1 MAPASRYCSLR
12 DAPGV
17 SYRSLS
23 ERADSLPLP
32 PRFTFGPFGA
42 DLASRYYH
50 EVVVRETGLYVARG
64 VALSGHFCLSAGDG
78 LLACDAL
85 HLHSGTLDIVAP
97 GFDLLR
103 FSRRGRRVPG
113 ACVMLGGPGLPVY
126 GHWLVDFLPK
136 LFTLGVSGYDID
148 GLRYLLPTDTPRFG
162 LALLNLVGIGSEQ
175 IVPYDPL
182 FDSVQPD
189 ELLIPTLLRTNSR
202 TAPPFAAAASFL
214 ARRIEEHHGPTPGR
228 PATPR
233 LFISRA
239 RAGRALRTLR
249 NRERIEQLA
258 SQAGFV
264 VVHPEQLPLLEQV
277 RLFQGATDIV
287 GEYGSALH
295 ATIFSP
301 PGTIVCAL
309 RGSGS
314 PIAGF
319 LQSSIGHAL
328 GQPTGYVFGSTR
340 EGDPLESFEIAERD
354 FALCRDLVFGERGIA
369 AMRA

>member
-1 MAPASRYCSLR
+1 MAQASRYRSLR
-12 DAPGV
+12 DAFGV
-17 SYRSLS
+17 AYHKQS

-50 EVVVRETGLYVARG
+50 EIRRLRPGWTWLRAIT
-64 VALSGHFCLSAGDG
+64 LSSHFCLSDGDL

-85 HLHSGTLDIVAP
+85 HLHPGTLDAVAP
-97 GFDLLR
+97 GFELLR
-103 FSRRGRRVPG
+103 FSRRTRREAG
-113 ACVMLGGPGLPVY
+113 QCVMLGGPGLPVY

-136 LFTLGVSGYDID
+136 LFVLGVSGYDID
-148 GLRYLLPTDTPRFG
+148 KLRYLLPADTPRFAF
-162 LALLNLVGIGSEQ
+162 ALLALVGIPGEQ
-175 IVPYDPL
+175 IVLYDPV
-182 FDSVQPD
+182 FDAVQPD

-202 TAPPFAAAASFL
+202 TTPPFAAAASFL
-214 ARRIEEHHGPTPGR
+214 ARRIEARHGPFLGASSTL
-228 PATPR
+228 R
-233 LFISRA
+233 LFISRE
-239 RAGRALRTLR
+239 RSGRALRTLI

-258 SQAGFV
+258 SEAGFAI
-264 VVHPEQLPLLEQV
+264 VHPEQLPLLEQV
-277 RLFQGATDIV
+277 RLFQGATHII

-301 PGTIVCAL
+301 RGTLVCAL

-328 GQPTGYVFGSTR
+328 GLPTGYVIGPTR
-340 EGDPLESFEIAERD
+340 EGDPLEPFELAERD
-354 FALCRDLVFGERGIA
+354 FALCRDLVFGGRGLQG
-369 AMRA
+369 

>member
-1 MAPASRYCSLR
+1 MAPAARYGSLR
-12 DAPGV
+12 DGPGV
-17 SYRSLS
+17 VYHKLS

-32 PRFTFGPFGA
+32 PRFTFGAFDA

-50 EVVVRETGLYVARG
+50 EVLVLETGLYIAHG
-64 VALSGHFCLSAGDG
+64 IALSGHFCLSADDDG
-78 LLACDAL
+78 LLGCDQL
-85 HLHSGTLDIVAP
+85 HLHSGILDGVAP
-97 GFDLLR
+97 GFELMR
-103 FSRRGRRVPG
+103 FSRRTRREAG
-113 ACVMLGGPGLPVY
+113 TCVMLGGPGLPIY

-136 LFTLGVSGYDID
+136 LFVLGICGYDLEA
-148 GLRYLLPTDTPRFG
+148 LRYLLPADAPRFSIE
-162 LALLNLVGIGSEQ
+162 LLKLVGIRAAQ
-175 IVPYDPL
+175 IVSYDPV
-182 FDSVQPD
+182 FDAVLAD

-202 TAPPFAAAASFL
+202 TAPPFAAAAAFL
-214 ARRIEEHHGPTPGR
+214 ARRIEEHHGLPPG
-228 PATPR
+228 PSTTPR

-239 RAGRALRTLR
+239 CSGRALRTLL

-258 SQAGFV
+258 REAGFA

-277 RLFQGATDIV
+277 RLFRGATHII

-295 ATIFSP
+295 ATVFSG

-328 GQPTGYVFGSTR
+328 NQPTGYVIGPTR
-340 EGDPLESFEIAERD
+340 AADSFESFEITERD
-354 FALCRDLVFGERGIA
+354 FALCRDLVFDEKRLQL
-369 AMRA
+369 